1 MDVARLARQGPKQHL
16 HTWGV
21 ARLALAAL
29 TYISFFLFFL
39 LPFIFIK
46 SLVSQS
52 ENIFIP
58 SDLWFFFLFFNSPEK
73 GLLIKLEQYIY
84 RSEIF

>member
-58 SDLWFFFLFFNSPEK
+58 SDLRFLFYFST
-73 GLLIKLEQYIY
+73 LLKKDYLL
-84 RSEIF
+84 S